1 MYSLPH
7 ASSPFVLHSRNMTGS
22 NIPFDFLHEQ
32 GIEFDFAGDG
42 SSSVPI
48 TSSLPAST
56 SGRLDEHEDLE
67 LSSSLLTMSLD
78 KDIPMDEMALSAGEK
93 SLLARPMA
101 EDLRAS
107 SRRATCGEA
116 IVERERRVRKEA

>member
-1 MYSLPH
+1 
-7 ASSPFVLHSRNMTGS
+7 MTGS

-93 SLLARPMA
+93 SLLA
-101 EDLRAS
+101 LRIS
-107 SRRATCGEA
+107 NLVQTMMNLHLTLDVPLRGWDRGAT
-116 IVERERRVRKEA
+116 KPLP